1 MRKIFISAGH
11 SNVPGKDRGAAGN
24 GFIEGELTV
33 ELRNLLICELHEL
46 GITAI
51 VDQNDSILSH
61 SLNFFKNLTTNK
73 DIVLDIHW
81 NAATPQATGTETLV
95 PSDPSDFEMKLA
107 HSISSCISET
117 LNIPMRGN
125 HGGYKGVKTEASS
138 HHGRLGWMRLT
149 GENILMEVCFISNKN
164 DMDSYQKEKE
174 NLAKKLAKILF
185 DYANEKYK
193 NTNVNS
199 TYIVVGGDTLSR
211 IASKNNITVQQLK
224 TLNNLN
230 SDVIRVGQVLKIK

>member
-1 MRKIFISAGH
+1 MRKIYISAGH
-11 SNVPGKDRGAAGN
+11 SNVPGKDRGAMGN
-24 GFIEGELTV
+24 GYIEGELTV
-33 ELRNLLICELHEL
+33 EFRNLIVTELKKL
-46 GITAI
+46 GITATI
-51 VDQNDSILSH
+51 DQNDSILAQSI
-61 SLNFFKNLTTNK
+61 NFFKNLTSNN

-81 NAATPQATGTETLV
+81 NAASPQATGTETLI
-95 PSDPSDFEMKLA
+95 PADPTKFETKLA

-117 LNIPMRGN
+117 LKIPMRGN
-125 HGGYKGVKTEASS
+125 YDGYKGVKTEANS
-138 HHGRLGWMRLT
+138 HHGRLGWMRLS

-185 DYANEKYK
+185 DYANEKYE

>member
-1 MRKIFISAGH
+1 MRKIYISAGH
-11 SNVPGKDRGAAGN
+11 SNVPGKDRGAMGN
-24 GFIEGELTV
+24 GYIEGELTV
-33 ELRNLLICELHEL
+33 EFRNLIVTELKKL
-46 GITAI
+46 GITATI
-51 VDQNDSILSH
+51 DQNDSILTQSI
-61 SLNFFKNLTTNK
+61 NFFKNLTSNS

-81 NAATPQATGTETLV
+81 NAASPQATGTETLI
-95 PSDPSDFEMKLA
+95 PADPTKFETKLA

-125 HGGYKGVKTEASS
+125 YDDYKGVKTEANS
-138 HHGRLGWMRLT
+138 HHGRLGWMRLS

-185 DYANEKYK
+185 DYANEKYE

-224 TLNNLN
+224 TINNLN